1 MTREEAVR
9 VIKEIHPT
17 RNRLW
22 LDQWLEMFVQLGML
36 KLEPPFMDAE
46 QAALS
51 AMVTHTTQFTK
62 EYQLDALDAFN
73 VLAALNRVGLKV
85 VRK

>member
-9 VIKEIHPT
+9 VIKEINPI
-17 RNRLW
+17 W
-22 LDQWLEMFVQLGML
+22 LDQWIEMFAKLGML
-36 KLEPPFMDAE
+36 KLDPPSMDVE

-62 EYQLDALDAFN
+62 EHQLDALDAFN
-73 VLAALNRVGLKV
+73 VMDALNRAGFKV